1 MEKLIKVFVFF
12 GLVLFSFSS
21 FSQREDSVSR
31 KNVIKYNLSAPALY
45 NSAFL
50 FQYER
55 VLNPNRSVSVQ
66 VGRITLPELLKRFE
80 NVQKIS
86 NAEQFGYNVT
96 FDYRFY
102 LAKENKYN
110 APRGVY
116 IAPYASIHHFKNIKD
131 FEIQSA
137 ETDEFES
144 VTLNSKMNILSA
156 GVALGYQFVVWDRMT
171 LDFLVLGPSI
181 SNYNVEMALDGDL
194 PPVELDENLQLI
206 IEHIVDRVPFLNN
219 LLEDR
224 VAEFD
229 GRTNISTMGFRYSVG
244 IGFRF

>member
-1 MEKLIKVFVFF
+1 MKKLGSLPLIVV
-12 GLVLFSFSS
+12 LVLLSFSA
-21 FSQREDSVSR
+21 FSQKADSVER
-31 KNVIKYNLSAPALY
+31 KNVIKYNLSTAAFY
-45 NSAFL
+45 NRAFL

-55 VLNPNRSVSVQ
+55 VLNPNRTISVQ
-66 VGRITLPELLKRFE
+66 LGHVTLPELLTRFE

-86 NAEQFGYNVT
+86 DAEQFGYNVT
-96 FDYRFY
+96 VDYRFY

-116 IAPYASIHHFKNIKD
+116 IAPFVSIHHFKNVKD
-131 FEIQSA
+131 FELKSS
-137 ETDEFES
+137 ETNEFET
-144 VTLNSKMNILSA
+144 VTLNSKVNILSA
-156 GVALGYQFVVWDRMT
+156 GVALGYQFVVWERMT

-181 SNYNVEMALDGDL
+181 SNYNAEMTLDGDI

-206 IEHIVDRVPFLNN
+206 LEHIVDRLPFINR

-224 VAEFD
+224 VADFN